1 MVGSV
6 SIHPSTSTRFANYY
20 LFFHRSSQIDFI
32 CRMPSNV
39 IYRATW
45 FRFPKDASML
55 LLSMLMLSWWWWRG
69 RDKEE
74 KMDEHID
81 YITATAS
88 FEIHAGGDKTC
99 PINSISINWYESLFA
114 FSMSSEPALFILW
127 VWTDERD
134 NNPFSV
140 VLCAPEKMTIAVKYV
155 FAFERLPKLKK
166 RKRCH
171 RGQSRTKI
179 QLKPVR
185 ERFGCDHRKER
196 DRERSFVVMGH
207 GGWEM
212 EEEKCNLHLN
222 NNDYCY
228 VQGNCNTLRLPYG
241 R

>member
-1 MVGSV
+1 
-6 SIHPSTSTRFANYY
+6 
-20 LFFHRSSQIDFI
+20 
-32 CRMPSNV
+32 
-39 IYRATW
+39 
-45 FRFPKDASML
+45 
-55 LLSMLMLSWWWWRG
+55 
-69 RDKEE
+69 
-74 KMDEHID
+74 MDEHID
-81 YITATAS
+81 YITTTAS

-127 VWTDERD
+127 TDERD
-134 NNPFSV
+134 NNPFFV

-171 RGQSRTKI
+171 RGHSRTKI

-185 ERFGCDHRKER
+185 ERFACDHWKEIEGET
-196 DRERSFVVMGH
+196 ERSLVMMGH